1 MADAPLT
8 AKKYV
13 DGIYIPAGLIVFGT
27 FIVKKE
33 WTPYAALLA
42 VLLSVWKFTSSQPK
56 KVLKP
61 DAFQEF
67 ELKEKTIISHNVA
80 MSVIDQA
87 TTSIA
92 TYAVLTTT
100 SYRFKLPSPSALLG
114 LPIGQHISIGA
125 DIKQADG
132 TTKEIV
138 RSYTPI
144 SGDHQPGYF
153 DLLVKS
159 YPTGNI
165 SKHLASLGV
174 GQTIKVRGPKG
185 AFVYTPNMV
194 RHFGMVAGGTGI
206 TPMLQVVRA
215 IIRGRAAGDK
225 TQVDLIF
232 ANVSPQDILLK
243 EDLDQLAKEDSG
255 FRVHY
260 VLDKP
265 PEGWTGGVG
274 YVTADMVTKWL
285 PKAAPD
291 VKILLCGPPPMISG
305 LKKATESLGFQK
317 ARPSN
322 GSLMVHAM
330 AIVIRDKRTIDNHP
344 TVEPYTLP
352 SRSWYAALSV
362 VAFNNYEGAETY
374 LEGYFYYDIYQ
385 HLAR

>member
-1 MADAPLT
+1 MAALPLSSR
-8 AKKYV
+8 AYF
-13 DGIYIPAGLIVFGT
+13 DGIYIPAGLLVLGT

-33 WTPYAALLA
+33 WTPAAALVA
-42 VLLSVWKFTSSQPK
+42 IVLGLIKYFRSLPK
-56 KVLKP
+56 VVLKP
-61 DAFQEF
+61 DVFQEF

-80 MSVIDQA
+80 IYRFSLPA
-87 TTSIA
+87 PTSI
-92 TYAVLTTT
+92 
-100 SYRFKLPSPSALLG
+100 LG

-125 DIKQADG
+125 VLPQPDG
-132 TTKEIV
+132 STKEIV

-153 DLLVKS
+153 DLLIKS

-165 SKHLASLGV
+165 SRHMASLAV
-174 GQTIKVRGPKG
+174 GQTIRVRGPKG

-215 IIRGRAAGDK
+215 IIRGRPTGDR

-232 ANVSPQDILLK
+232 ANVTEQDILLK
-243 EDLDQLAKEDSG
+243 EDLDALAKEDSG

-274 YVTADMVTKWL
+274 FVTADMVTKWL

-291 VKILLCGPPPMISG
+291 VKILLCGPPPMIGG

-317 ARPSN
+317 ARPVSK
-322 GSLMVHAM
+322 LEDQVF
-330 AIVIRDKRTIDNHP
+330 
-344 TVEPYTLP
+344 
-352 SRSWYAALSV
+352 
-362 VAFNNYEGAETY
+362 AF
-374 LEGYFYYDIYQ
+374 
-385 HLAR
+385 